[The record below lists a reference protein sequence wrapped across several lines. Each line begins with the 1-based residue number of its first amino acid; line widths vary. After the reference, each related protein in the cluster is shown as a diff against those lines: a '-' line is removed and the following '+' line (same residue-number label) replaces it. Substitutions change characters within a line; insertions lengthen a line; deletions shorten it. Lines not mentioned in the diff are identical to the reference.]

1 MASKD
6 MNVSFEINSIAV
18 LKNFEKIIKK
28 VNENSIVSSSISKNR
43 ISLEEH
49 KKSLKIY
56 WLIYLGKK
64 EYNEKIIFVI

>member
-49 KKSLKIY
+49 KKKSKDL
-56 WLIYLGKK
+56 LAYLSRKK
-64 EYNEKIIFVI
+64 GV